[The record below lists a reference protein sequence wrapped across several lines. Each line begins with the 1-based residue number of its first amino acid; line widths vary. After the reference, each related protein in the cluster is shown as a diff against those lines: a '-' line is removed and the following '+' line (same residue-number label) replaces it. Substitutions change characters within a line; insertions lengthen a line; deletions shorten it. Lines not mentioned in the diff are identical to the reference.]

1 MSCIDKRKLTVKR
14 HLLFMISSN
23 FSISSSFVK
32 FVFKILF
39 RQLIFHLTSPPQ
51 SSPLFIEFDY
61 NWEPIALSKTSYWGE
76 SIIVVQSSKAWWLSL
91 GRNCLLKWKDEKWK
105 SKHSEFQ
112 LLSLLHLLKWFPA
125 QSGLISDFCR
135 QSSLLCLSDK
145 KYAPSSLLPFK
156 THRKKIIFTSSGQ
169 STTQHH
175 CSSMS
180 SLL

>member
-61 NWEPIALSKTSYWGE
+61 NWEPITLSKTLYWGE
-76 SIIVVQSSKAWWLSL
+76 SIIVVQSTKAWWLSQ
-91 GRNCLLKWKDEKWK
+91 GCICLPKLKDEM
-105 SKHSEFQ
+105 E
-112 LLSLLHLLKWFPA
+112 
-125 QSGLISDFCR
+125 SDES
-135 QSSLLCLSDK
+135 QNT
-145 KYAPSSLLPFK
+145 PSSSWFCFCIFSIEFLHKVPWLLLWD
-156 THRKKIIFTSSGQ
+156 ISV
-169 STTQHH
+169 
-175 CSSMS
+175 
-180 SLL
+180 